1 MDLRMFFGSK
11 QQTKKLVSN
20 DPMAK
25 VEETHPTEAVTIA
38 ALISRLSRKDLEE
51 AILSL
56 VHHHQVDEPALKEF
70 VLKKLKPTHPIT
82 DDNVLREPSSDDSVP
97 LPLLLQKQDIIHNKT
112 YSYTI
117 NDIRFG
123 NLSQSTIYEIF
134 KDGRA
139 FSHLIEPWL
148 EEILPLK
155 HIKGCKSYDFT
166 DMNDEEIK
174 YDAKTFTRRGCY
186 FVPSNMIG
194 EGRTFNKKIFDE
206 KAKNLIYIIVSNV
219 HFPEIKIK
227 FVKGSEL
234 IKQYPKGKIG
244 KNEFDK
250 FFN

>member
-1 MDLRMFFGSK
+1 MFFGSK
-11 QQTKKLVSN
+11 KETKKIVSN
-20 DPMAK
+20 DLMAK
-25 VEETHPTEAVTIA
+25 LEEKHPTEAVTIA
-38 ALISRLSRKDLEE
+38 ALISRLSREDLEE

-56 VHHHQVDEPALKEF
+56 VHHHQVDEPALRE
-70 VLKKLKPTHPIT
+70 VVIKKLNPTHPIT
-82 DDNVLREPSSDDSVP
+82 DDIVLRVPPSDSV
-97 LPLLLQKQDIIHNKT
+97 PLLLQKQDIIHNKT

-148 EEILPLK
+148 EENLPLN
-155 HIKGCKSYDFT
+155 HVKGCKQYDFT